1 MLERLSR
8 IARPLARFGCAAI
21 GTVYVLIG
29 VLALLALA
37 GVFIEAADEDR
48 LIHVLRNLPGGT
60 IVVWIIIAGAAGYVI
75 WRAIEA
81 WADPY
86 EFGTSWHGLLV
97 RTGIALSAVGYALI
111 AYSAARIAAAPIVQG
126 RGQVAE
132 QERQRLIADVLTWPA
147 GDWLVA
153 AAGLF
158 VLVMGIGQAVLI
170 LRRSYAIEINL
181 EDRAPVVRGGI
192 HALAWYGYAAR
203 GAILSVL
210 GYFLLRGGFTRDPSA
225 VGDTDTAFDTI
236 GGGLI
241 GDSAFFVVALG
252 TVAYGLFMYSCALF
266 YRFQK
271 RPDTTAPAGVP
282 PAARPSAGPFGM
294 PMSVVDV
301 DPARPPSTRE

>member
-1 MLERLSR
+1 MLSRLSR
-8 IARPLARFGCAAI
+8 IARPLARFGCVAI

-60 IVVWIIIAGAAGYVI
+60 IVVWAIIAGAAGYVV

-86 EFGTSWHGLLV
+86 EFGTNWHGLLV
-97 RTGIALSAVGYALI
+97 RTGIALSAVGYAVI
-111 AYSAARIAAAPIVQG
+111 AYSAAKIAAAPIVRG
-126 RGQVAE
+126 RGQIAE
-132 QERQRLIADVLTWPA
+132 QERQRMIADVLTWPVGA
-147 GDWLVA
+147 WLVG

-158 VLVMGIGQAVLI
+158 LIVMGLGQAVLI
-170 LRRSYAIEINL
+170 LRRSYTIEINL
-181 EDRAPVVRGGI
+181 EDRTPAVRRWI

-203 GAILSVL
+203 GVILCVL
-210 GYFLLRGGFTRDPSA
+210 GYFLVRGGFYRNPSA

-252 TVAYGLFMYSCALF
+252 TVAYGLFMYACAFF

-271 RPDTTAPAGVP
+271 RSDRNTRV
-282 PAARPSAGPFGM
+282 AATP
-294 PMSVVDV
+294 
-301 DPARPPSTRE
+301 

>member
-1 MLERLSR
+1 MHLLRRLSH
-8 IARPLARFGCAAI
+8 IARPLARFGCIAI

-37 GVFIEAADEDR
+37 GIFIEAADEDR

-60 IVVWIIIAGAAGYVI
+60 IVVWAIIAGAAGYVV

-81 WADPY
+81 WVDPY
-86 EFGTSWHGLLV
+86 EFGNGWHGRVV
-97 RTGIALSAVGYALI
+97 RTGIALSAVGYAVL
-111 AYSAARIAAAPIVQG
+111 AYSAARIAAAPVVRG

-132 QERQRLIADVLTWPA
+132 EQRQRMIGDVLTWPA
-147 GDWLVA
+147 GDWYVG

-158 VLVMGIGQAVLI
+158 LVVMGVGQAVLI
-170 LRRSYAIEINL
+170 LRRSYTIEINL
-181 EDRAPVVRGGI
+181 EDRTPLVRGAI

-203 GAILSVL
+203 GAIIAVL
-210 GYFLLRGGFTRDPSA
+210 GYLLLRGGLHEDPSK

-252 TVAYGLFMYSCALF
+252 TVAYGLFMYACALF
-266 YRFQK
+266 YRFERRR
-271 RPDTTAPAGVP
+271 RPGEGAAAP
-282 PAARPSAGPFGM
+282 
-294 PMSVVDV
+294 
-301 DPARPPSTRE
+301 TRA

>member
-1 MLERLSR
+1 MHGKTRMLLHRLSR
-8 IARPLARFGCAAI
+8 IARPLARFGCVAI

-37 GVFIEAADEDR
+37 GIFIEAADEDR

-60 IVVWIIIAGAAGYVI
+60 IVVWAIIAGAAGYVV

-97 RTGIALSAVGYALI
+97 RTGIALSAVGYAVL
-111 AYSAARIAAAPIVQG
+111 AYSAARIAAAPLVQG
-126 RGQVAE
+126 RGQIAE
-132 QERQRLIADVLTWPA
+132 QKRQQLIAGVLTWPA
-147 GDWLVA
+147 GDWLVG
-153 AAGLF
+153 AAGLA
-158 VLVMGIGQAVLI
+158 LAVMGVGQAVLI
-170 LRRSYAIEINL
+170 LRRSYTIEIDL
-181 EDRAPVVRGGI
+181 EDRAPALRRGI

-203 GAILSVL
+203 GVMLCVL
-210 GYFLLRGGFTRDPSA
+210 GYFLLRGGIHSNPSA

-252 TVAYGLFMYSCALF
+252 TIAYGLFMYACALF

-271 RPDTTAPAGVP
+271 RSDPIARSRTAESI
-282 PAARPSAGPFGM
+282 PS
-294 PMSVVDV
+294 
-301 DPARPPSTRE
+301 E